1 MGSTRFPEFYE
12 IVFHRS
18 PIGSYLL
25 SPSDDP
31 IFLDV
36 NDAFLVATSRRREDL
51 IGKRLFSEFA
61 DDPADPQ
68 ADATAALRR
77 SIAEAIATGVP
88 STLPAQ
94 RYPIA
99 VAACNG
105 AVHFEERF
113 WNAVNTPIR
122 DAQGEVCCIL
132 HHTIDVTAQVRAE
145 NEARDYAEKVRR
157 ASLHDVLTG
166 LPNRI
171 LLFEYA
177 HHLLPQHARTGKQ
190 AAVLFLDL
198 DRFKPINDTH
208 GHEVGDRVL
217 KQVAQRLLQ
226 KLRAGDIVTRL
237 GGDEFVI
244 MLSDLHSL
252 ADIAEVATHVIELI
266 GEPYQVDDLR
276 LLLSTSVGI
285 SIYPSDG
292 DDIDTLISHAD
303 MAMYQAKQAG
313 RNTLRFYSA
322 EYAAV
327 TRLQMLIERQ
337 LRVAMQD
344 MAFRLHYQPVIDTAS
359 GEIVSVEALLR
370 WNYSEVGP
378 DRFVPVA
385 EATGIIHQI
394 GRWLLR
400 EASRQHRDWRS
411 RGLPPIPI
419 ALNVSVVEFRDP
431 DFSTRFEAT
440 IREEG
445 IDAAALQLEVTETA
459 VMDDVTHAVHML
471 SRLKQLGVSIL
482 LDDFGTGHSSLA
494 YLARLPLSKVKIDRS
509 FVLALDRDPASRTVT
524 NAMIA
529 LGRSL
534 GLEVVAEGVETF
546 ALYDGIRNLGCGQAQ
561 GHYLGKPMSGADF
574 ERWYRRRTQAG
585 NG

>member
-1 MGSTRFPEFYE
+1 MGPTNFPQFYE

-31 IFLDV
+31 VFLDV
-36 NDAFLVATSRRREDL
+36 NEAFLGATSRQREDL
-51 IGKRLFSEFA
+51 IGRRLFAEFS
-61 DDPADPQ
+61 DDPSDQ
-68 ADATAALRR
+68 EATATDALRR
-77 SIAEAIATGVP
+77 SLQQAIATGRP

-94 RYPIA
+94 RYPIR
-99 VAACNG
+99 VVSDTG
-105 AVHFEERF
+105 RMHFEERF
-113 WNAVNTPIR
+113 WNAVNTPIH
-122 DAQGEVCCIL
+122 DAQGRLCCIL

-145 NEARDYAEKVRR
+145 NEVREYAEQVRR

-177 HHLLPQHARTGKQ
+177 NHLLPQLARAGKQ

-208 GHEVGDRVL
+208 GHEAGDRVL
-217 KQVAQRLLQ
+217 QQVAQRLLQ
-226 KLRAGDIVTRL
+226 KLRAGDVVTRL

-244 MLSDLHSL
+244 VLSEARSL
-252 ADIAEVATHVIELI
+252 SAVAEVANHVIELI
-266 GEPYQVDDLR
+266 GEPYRVDDLR
-276 LLLSTSVGI
+276 LMISTSVGI
-285 SIYPSDG
+285 SVYPNDG

-327 TRLQMLIERQ
+327 TRLQLLIERQ
-337 LRVAMQD
+337 LRSAMQD
-344 MAFRLHYQPVIDTAS
+344 MAFRLHYQPVMDTAS
-359 GEIVSVEALLR
+359 GDVVSVEALLR
-370 WNYSEVGP
+370 WNHRDVGP

-400 EASRQHRDWRS
+400 EASRQHRAWLS
-411 RGLPPIPI
+411 HGLPPIPI

-431 DFSTRFEAT
+431 GFTARFEGAME
-440 IREEG
+440 EEG
-445 IDAAALQLEVTETA
+445 MDAAALQVEVTETA
-459 VMDDVTHAVHML
+459 VMDDVTHAVNVL

-509 FVLALDRDPASRTVT
+509 FVLPLDRDPASRTVT

-534 GLEVVAEGVETF
+534 GLEVVAEGVETRD
-546 ALYDGIRNLGCGQAQ
+546 LYDGVCSLGCGQAQ
-561 GHYLGKPMSGADF
+561 GYYLGKPMPGAAF
-574 ERWYRRRTQAG
+574 ERWYRRRARGAAG
-585 NG
+585 

>member
-1 MGSTRFPEFYE
+1 M
-12 IVFHRS
+12 
-18 PIGSYLL
+18 L

-36 NDAFLVATSRRREDL
+36 NDAFLSATSRRREDL
-51 IGKRLFSEFA
+51 IGKRLFAEFA
-61 DDPADPQ
+61 DDPSDPQ
-68 ADATAALRR
+68 ATSTEALRR
-77 SIAEAIATGVP
+77 SLREAIDSSAP

-94 RYPIA
+94 RYPIR
-99 VAACNG
+99 VLTSNG
-105 AVHFEERF
+105 GSYFEERF
-113 WNAVNTPIR
+113 WNAVNTPIH
-122 DAQGEVCCIL
+122 DAGGRLTCIL
-132 HHTIDVTAQVRAE
+132 HHTIDITAQVRAE
-145 NEARDYAEKVRR
+145 NEVREYAERARR

-177 HHLLPQHARTGKQ
+177 NHLLPQHARAGKQ

-208 GHEVGDRVL
+208 GHEAGDRVL

-226 KLRAGDIVTRL
+226 KLRAGDVVTRL

-244 MLSDLHSL
+244 MLGEVRSL
-252 ADIAEVATHVIELI
+252 SAVAEVATHVIELI
-266 GEPYQVDDLR
+266 AQPYHVDDLR
-276 LLLSTSVGI
+276 LIISTSVGI
-285 SIYPSDG
+285 SVYPADG
-292 DDIDTLISHAD
+292 ADIDTLISHAD

-327 TRLQMLIERQ
+327 TRLQLLIERQ
-337 LRVAMQD
+337 LRAAMQD
-344 MAFRLHYQPVIDTAS
+344 MAFRLHYQPVIDTAT
-359 GEIVSVEALLR
+359 GEVVSAEALLR
-370 WNYSEVGP
+370 WNHGDIGP

-394 GRWLLR
+394 GRWLVR
-400 EASRQHRDWRS
+400 EASRQHREWQR
-411 RGLPPIPI
+411 RGLPAIPI
-419 ALNVSVVEFRDP
+419 SLNVSVVEFRDP
-431 DFSTRFEAT
+431 DFTARFEGT
-440 IREEG
+440 MTDEG
-445 IDAAALQLEVTETA
+445 IDTSALQVEVTETA
-459 VMDDVTHAVHML
+459 VMDDVAHAVSVL

-509 FVLALDRDPASRTVT
+509 FVLPLDRDPASRTVT

-529 LGRSL
+529 LGRTL
-534 GLEVVAEGVETF
+534 GLEVVAEGVETRS
-546 ALYDGIRNLGCGQAQ
+546 LYDDVKALGCGQAQ
-561 GHYLGKPMSGADF
+561 GHYLGKPMPGPAF
-574 ERWYRRRTQAG
+574 ERWYRRHARRAAT
-585 NG
+585 

>member
-1 MGSTRFPEFYE
+1 MGPTRFPQFYE

-31 IFLDV
+31 VFLDV
-36 NDAFLVATSRRREDL
+36 NEAFLNATSRRRENL
-51 IGKRLFSEFA
+51 IGKRLFAEFS
-61 DDPADPQ
+61 DDPSDT
-68 ADATAALRR
+68 DSTATAALRHSLR
-77 SIAEAIATGVP
+77 EAIATGMP

-94 RYPIA
+94 RYPIRVVSA
-99 VAACNG
+99 SG
-105 AVHFEERF
+105 RMHFEERF
-113 WNAVNTPIR
+113 WNAVNTPIH
-122 DAQGEVCCIL
+122 DAQGQLCCIL
-132 HHTIDVTAQVRAE
+132 HHTIDVTAQLRAE
-145 NEARDYAEKVRR
+145 SEVREYAERVRQ
-157 ASLHDVLTG
+157 ASLHDALTG

-177 HHLLPQHARTGKQ
+177 NHLLPQLARAGRQ

-208 GHEVGDRVL
+208 GHEAGDRVL
-217 KQVAQRLLQ
+217 QQVAQRLLQ
-226 KLRAGDIVTRL
+226 KLRAGDVVTRL

-244 MLSDLHSL
+244 VLSEVKGLP
-252 ADIAEVATHVIELI
+252 AVAEVASHVIELI
-266 GEPYQVDDLR
+266 AEPYQVDDLR
-276 LLLSTSVGI
+276 LLISTSVGI

-313 RNTLRFYSA
+313 RNTLRFYSP

-327 TRLQMLIERQ
+327 TRMQLLIERQ
-337 LRVAMQD
+337 LRAAMQD
-344 MAFRLHYQPVIDTAS
+344 MAFRLHYQPVIDTVS
-359 GEIVSVEALLR
+359 GRVVSVEALLR
-370 WNYSEVGP
+370 WSHRDIGP

-400 EASRQHRDWRS
+400 EASRQHRDWQS
-411 RGLPPIPI
+411 HGLPPIPI

-431 DFSTRFEAT
+431 DFATRFEAN
-440 IREEG
+440 IVDEG
-445 IDAAALQLEVTETA
+445 VDATALQVEVTETA
-459 VMDDVTHAVHML
+459 VMDDVTHAVNVL
-471 SRLKQLGVSIL
+471 TRLRRLGVSVL

-494 YLARLPLSKVKIDRS
+494 YLARLPLNKVKIDRS
-509 FVLALDRDPASRTVT
+509 FVLPLDRDPASRTVT

-529 LGRSL
+529 LGHSL
-534 GLEVVAEGVETF
+534 GLEVVAEGVETRK
-546 ALYDGIRNLGCGQAQ
+546 LYDGVKGLGCGQAQ
-561 GHYLGKPMSGADF
+561 GFFFGKPMSGMAF
-574 ERWYRRRTQAG
+574 ERWYRRRGQGAQG
-585 NG
+585 